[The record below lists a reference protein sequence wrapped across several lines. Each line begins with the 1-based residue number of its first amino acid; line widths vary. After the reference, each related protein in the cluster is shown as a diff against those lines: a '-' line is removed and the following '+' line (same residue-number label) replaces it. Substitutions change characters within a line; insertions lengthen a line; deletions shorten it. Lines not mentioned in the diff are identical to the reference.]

1 MSLSKSDTFD
11 PWNASF
17 EEAQAAQAKVQHI
30 QGPAT
35 PIYQWF
41 AAQELTDTGTQ
52 TERTGFDVL
61 ACVRKCAIHQLVM
74 PEWLADAFVK
84 RYNSVLNCRAGS
96 WDDDAAFGEPYPR
109 LDGQPKRQLKS
120 LRKARLHRVAVWL
133 AVVDAIKENP
143 KLAIDI
149 NLFQRIGLVFRLK
162 STEVQT
168 YYYQGAELMG
178 YGAKGKLRDSVK
190 SRADNALTGGA
201 VLAGLKWGGK

>member
-1 MSLSKSDTFD
+1 MSLSRSDTFD

-17 EEAQAAQAKVQHI
+17 AEAQEAQDKVKHLH
-30 QGPAT
+30 GPAR

-41 AAQELTDTGTQ
+41 AARELTDIGTQ
-52 TERTGFDVL
+52 TERSGFDVL

-120 LRKARLHRVAVWL
+120 LRKTRLHREAVWVAV
-133 AVVDAIKENP
+133 VKAIEVNP

-149 NLFQRIGLVFRLK
+149 NLFQRIGLVFGLK

-168 YYYQGAELMG
+168 YYYQGVELMG
-178 YGAKGKLRDSVK
+178 YGAKGKLRDSAK

-201 VLAGLKWGGK
+201 VLAGVKWGGT